1 MFAVQKTVSYCCEIK
16 LGTHWG
22 FKWILTEDFKLWI
35 KSNIILT

>member
-1 MFAVQKTVSYCCEIK
+1 MFAVQKTVSYCFEIK

-22 FKWILTEDFKLWI
+22 FKWILTDFKFWI